1 MNKAINIIIQL
12 ETNPGMQTSQNSW
25 FIQLQ
30 AAGAIDSTREID
42 FKITIGGAGEWN
54 STIKILA
61 IGSSNLIEEKEI
73 LIFGYEDEDEI
84 PKVVDDDEEL
94 SGIESYIEMLGPAA
108 PHITPMS
115 LAIVAG
121 VFILLQFG
129 KIWSSGRNQR
139 KAKEEFIKNRIKQR
153 TKPPLPNTM
162 IRNSTSASQIKP
174 SHHKSDN
181 MRQFT
186 NNSFNQNS
194 NDDLLDDLI

>member
-1 MNKAINIIIQL
+1 MPERVSK
-12 ETNPGMQTSQNSW
+12 
-25 FIQLQ
+25 
-30 AAGAIDSTREID
+30 
-42 FKITIGGAGEWN
+42 
-54 STIKILA
+54 
-61 IGSSNLIEEKEI
+61 EERI
-73 LIFGYEDEDEI
+73 
-84 PKVVDDDEEL
+84 V
-94 SGIESYIEMLGPAA
+94 
-108 PHITPMS
+108 S
-115 LAIVAG
+115 LAIEKA
-121 VFILLQFG
+121 
-129 KIWSSGRNQR
+129 R